1 MINFEPKLL
10 EHAKKKQQYTYG
22 HRTRKR
28 LYFVAE
34 RGY

>member
-10 EHAKKKQQYTYG
+10 EHAKKQQYTYG